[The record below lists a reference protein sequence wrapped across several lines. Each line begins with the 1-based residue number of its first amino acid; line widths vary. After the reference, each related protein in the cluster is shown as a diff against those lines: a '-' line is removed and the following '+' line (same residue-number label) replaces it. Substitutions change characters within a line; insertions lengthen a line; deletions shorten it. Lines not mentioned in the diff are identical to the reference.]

1 METFS
6 FSITGNRAVARTTIA
21 ASAAMGCLLLAL
33 TACGQ
38 KETANPA
45 AESSPR
51 PGMSDAK
58 VDAAVVDALTPPRP
72 IEPTGAYRDP
82 VLERADAILDEF
94 PNKTAVEL
102 LNLPEVNQALRGAL
116 EKLSKDKALQ
126 ERINNSVALAAKM
139 KGLSAAPGT
148 LGLDLDTSGY
158 DASRKR
164 RMLDAVLTGDPKQIV
179 GFLTQEIGE
188 ASVELSYGGVNRAA
202 NGIAIKETLP
212 PAPAAQ

>member
-6 FSITGNRAVARTTIA
+6 FSTTGNRVAARMTIA
-21 ASAAMGCLLLAL
+21 ASAAVAGMLLLAL
-33 TACGQ
+33 TACGR
-38 KETANPA
+38 KEVAQPV
-45 AESSPR
+45 AEAPPSQAV
-51 PGMSDAK
+51 SDAK
-58 VDAAVVDALTPPRP
+58 VDSLLLEAMAPA
-72 IEPTGAYRDP
+72 EPGRD
-82 VLERADAILDEF
+82 VMLERADAILDEN

-102 LNLPEVNQALRGAL
+102 LNLPEVNQALRAAL

-139 KGLSAAPGT
+139 KGLSAAPGS

-158 DASRKR
+158 DAPRKR
-164 RMLDAVLTGDPKQIV
+164 RMLHAVMTGDPKQIV

-202 NGIAIKETLP
+202 NGIAIKETPPPP